1 MSYHSYNE
9 KEHWKGSVLE
19 APLPPVLVSCGDE
32 QSPNV
37 LTVAW
42 TGILNTQPPVTY
54 ISLRPERFSYPII
67 KERGEFVINLPTEE
81 LVRAVDYCGVKSGRN
96 TDKLAQTGLTVTK
109 GVAVSAPMINECPLS
124 LECRV
129 RQIIKLGT
137 HDMFMADIVGV
148 NAAKELLDNNGR
160 LCLERAKLLAYS
172 HGEYYGLGRKL
183 GSFGYSVR
191 KKKQKSNSA
200 KKRKK

>member
-191 KKKQKSNSA
+191 KKKQKTNSA

>member
-67 KERGEFVINLPTEE
+67 RESGEFVINLPTEE

-148 NAAKELLDNNGR
+148 NAAKELLDNNDR
-160 LCLERAKLLAYS
+160 LCLERARLLAYS

-191 KKKQKSNSA
+191 KKKQKTNSA